1 MIQRILIAD
10 DDVDT
15 CNLLSGFLK
24 RKGYETFTA
33 YSGTRALEALTQTPV
48 DVFICDFRLGDTDGM
63 EMLNKIKKT
72 HPQLPVIMITG
83 YSDIRMAVNVIKAGA
98 FDYIT
103 KPLIPDDILHLIKKV
118 AENPGNGKAHPDTA
132 SPAKTTAEGVMD
144 GYVRGISRQA
154 EEMQR
159 QIELVA
165 PTEYS
170 VIIYG
175 ESGSGKEAVARIIHE
190 KSKRAGKPF
199 VAMDCG
205 AIPKDISAGELF
217 GYEKGAFTGAVNSKP
232 GHFEMANGGTL
243 FLDEVANLPYD
254 VQASLLRVVQERKCR
269 RLGSTKDITLDVR
282 ILIASNENLLNAC
295 KMGKFRED
303 LYHRFN
309 EFSIHVPALR
319 ERKDDIVPLATHF
332 LNVVNSEQSK
342 NVKRF
347 TPKAEHIL
355 REYPWPGNVR
365 ELKNVIRRAVLIT
378 TGEELDAGSFPE
390 DMVAMSKEPSAA
402 EVNLKD
408 AALHAEY
415 EMIKKVLGEVN
426 NNKSKAAKILNI
438 DRKTLYN
445 KLRQFNLDE

>member
-15 CNLLSGFLK
+15 ANLLAGFLK
-24 RKGYETFTA
+24 RKGYDTQTA
-33 YSGTRALEALTQTPV
+33 YSGTRALEALSQAPV

-63 EMLNKIKKT
+63 EMLTKIKKSY
-72 HPQLPVIMITG
+72 PQLPVIMITG

-118 AENPGNGKAHPDTA
+118 SESSGNGTTSDAAVAPKPEAH
-132 SPAKTTAEGVMD
+132 E
-144 GYVRGISRQA
+144 GYVRGISREA

-159 QIELVA
+159 QIELVS

-175 ESGSGKEAVARIIHE
+175 ESGSGKEAVARIIHD

-254 VQASLLRVVQERKCR
+254 VQGSLLRVVQERKCR

-282 ILIASNENLLNAC
+282 ILIASNENLLTAC
-295 KMGKFRED
+295 RAGKFRED
-303 LYHRFN
+303 SYHRFN
-309 EFSIHVPALR
+309 EFSINVPALR
-319 ERKDDIVPLATHF
+319 ERKDDIIPLATNF
-332 LNVVNSEQSK
+332 LNVVNTEQSR
-342 NVKRF
+342 NVRGF
-347 TPKAEHIL
+347 TPKAEHVL

-365 ELKNVIRRAVLIT
+365 ELKNVIRRAVLIN
-378 TGEELDAGSFPE
+378 TGEELDASAFPE
-390 DMVAMSKEPSAA
+390 EMVAMSKEPPSG
-402 EVNLKD
+402 EINLKD

>member
-1 MIQRILIAD
+1 MAQRILIAD

-33 YSGTRALEALTQTPV
+33 YSGTRALEALSQSPV
-48 DVFICDFRLGDTDGM
+48 DIFICDFRLGDTDGM
-63 EMLNKIKKT
+63 EMLHKIKKSF
-72 HPQLPVIMITG
+72 PKLPVIMITG

-103 KPLIPDDILHLIKKV
+103 KPLIPDDILHLVKK
-118 AENPGNGKAHPDTA
+118 AIEAPTNGKSH
-132 SPAKTTAEGVMD
+132 AETEAEEKPQAYTD
-144 GYVRGISRQA
+144 GYVHGISRQS

-199 VAMDCG
+199 IAMDCG

-232 GHFEMANGGTL
+232 GHFEMANSGTL

-282 ILIASNENLLNAC
+282 ILIASNENLMNAC
-295 KMGKFRED
+295 KAGKFRED

-319 ERKDDIVPLATHF
+319 ERKDDIVPMAAHF
-332 LNVVNSEQSK
+332 LNVVNSEQSR
-342 NVKRF
+342 NVKGF
-347 TPKAEHIL
+347 TQKAEHVL

-365 ELKNVIRRAVLIT
+365 ELKNVIRRAVLVT
-378 TGEELDAGSFPE
+378 TGEELDATSFPE
-390 DMVAMSKEPSAA
+390 EMIAMSNEPAQGG
-402 EVNLKD
+402 EINLKD

-415 EMIKKVLGEVN
+415 EMIKKVLNEVN

>member
-15 CNLLSGFLK
+15 CNLIAGFLK
-24 RKGYETFTA
+24 RKGYETQTA
-33 YSGTRALEALTQTPV
+33 YSGTRALEALSQSPV

-63 EMLNKIKKT
+63 EMLTKIKKS
-72 HPQLPVIMITG
+72 HPQLPVIVITG

-118 AENPGNGKAHPDTA
+118 SESSGNGKAPDAATA
-132 SPAKTTAEGVMD
+132 PKPESISE
-144 GYVRGISRQA
+144 GYVHGISRQS

-175 ESGSGKEAVARIIHE
+175 ESGSGKEAVARMIHD

-217 GYEKGAFTGAVNSKP
+217 GYEKGAFTGAVNAKP

-254 VQASLLRVVQERKCR
+254 VQGSLLRVVQERKCR

-282 ILIASNENLLNAC
+282 ILIASNENLLMAC
-295 KMGKFRED
+295 RTGKFRED

-332 LNVVNSEQSK
+332 LNVVNTEQSK
-342 NVKRF
+342 NVRGF
-347 TPKAEHIL
+347 TPKAENIL

-378 TGEELDAGSFPE
+378 TGEELDAAAFPE
-390 DMVAMSKEPSAA
+390 EMVAMSKEPVTGG

-408 AALHAEY
+408 AAMHAEY

>member
-1 MIQRILIAD
+1 MTQRILIAD

-15 CNLLSGFLK
+15 CTLLSGFLK
-24 RKGYETFTA
+24 RKGYETYTA
-33 YSGTRALEALTQTPV
+33 YSGTRALEELSQTPI
-48 DVFICDFRLGDTDGM
+48 DIFICDFRLGDTDGM
-63 EMLNKIKKT
+63 EMLTKIKKSY
-72 HPQLPVIMITG
+72 PQLPVIMITG

-118 AENPGNGKAHPDTA
+118 AEPSGNGNATPGA
-132 SPAKTTAEGVMD
+132 GTTIKVQENFD
-144 GYVRGISRQA
+144 GYIRGISRQA

-159 QIELVA
+159 QIELVS

-175 ESGSGKEAVARIIHE
+175 ESGSGKEAVARIIHD

-254 VQASLLRVVQERKCR
+254 VQGSLLRVVQERKCR
-269 RLGSTKDITLDVR
+269 RLGSTRDITLDVR
-282 ILIASNENLLNAC
+282 ILIASNENLLSAC
-295 KMGKFRED
+295 KAGRFRED

-319 ERKDDIVPLATHF
+319 ERKDDILPLATHF
-332 LNVVNSEQSK
+332 LAVVNNEQSK
-342 NVKRF
+342 NVRGF
-347 TPKAEHIL
+347 SPKAENIL

-365 ELKNVIRRAVLIT
+365 ELKNVIRRAVLVN
-378 TGEELDAGSFPE
+378 TGEELDASSFPE
-390 DMVAMSKEPSAA
+390 EMVAMSKEPVSD
-402 EVNLKD
+402 VNLKD

-445 KLRQFNLDE
+445 KLRQFNLEE

>member
-1 MIQRILIAD
+1 MTQRILIAD

-24 RKGYETFTA
+24 RKGYETYTA
-33 YSGTRALEALTQTPV
+33 YSGTRALEALSQSPV
-48 DVFICDFRLGDTDGM
+48 DIFICDFRLGDTDGM
-63 EMLNKIKKT
+63 EMLTKIKKSY
-72 HPQLPVIMITG
+72 PKLPVIMITG

-103 KPLIPDDILHLIKKV
+103 KPLIPDDILHLVKKAIDV
-118 AENPGNGKAHPDTA
+118 PGNGKANPDAQTEIKA
-132 SPAKTTAEGVMD
+132 HENSD
-144 GYVRGISRQA
+144 GYVHGVSRQA

-175 ESGSGKEAVARIIHE
+175 ESGSGKEAVARMIHE

-254 VQASLLRVVQERKCR
+254 VQGSLLRVVQERTCR

-282 ILIASNENLLNAC
+282 ILIASNENLLSAC
-295 KMGKFRED
+295 KAGKFRED

-319 ERKDDIVPLATHF
+319 ERKDDIIALAAHF
-332 LNVVNSEQSK
+332 LRVVNNEQSR
-342 NVKRF
+342 NVTGFSK
-347 TPKAEHIL
+347 KAENIL
-355 REYPWPGNVR
+355 REYSWPGNVR
-365 ELKNVIRRAVLIT
+365 ELKNVIRRAVLVN
-378 TGEELDAGSFPE
+378 TGVELDASSFPE
-390 DMVAMSKEPSAA
+390 EMVAMLTEPASG

-415 EMIKKVLGEVN
+415 EMIKKVLVEVN

-445 KLRQFNLDE
+445 KLRQFNLDS

>member
-15 CNLLSGFLK
+15 CNLISGFLK

-33 YSGTRALEALTQTPV
+33 YSGTRALEALSQTPV
-48 DVFICDFRLGDTDGM
+48 DIFICDFRLGDTDGM
-63 EMLNKIKKT
+63 EMLNKIKKSY
-72 HPQLPVIMITG
+72 PQLPVIMITG

-118 AENPGNGKAHPDTA
+118 SESSGNGHA
-132 SPAKTTAEGVMD
+132 SPDSAVALKTEAVAD
-144 GYVRGISRQA
+144 GYVRGISRQSD
-154 EEMQR
+154 EMQR

-217 GYEKGAFTGAVNSKP
+217 GYEKGAFTGAVNAKP

-282 ILIASNENLLNAC
+282 ILIASNENLLTAC
-295 KMGKFRED
+295 KAGKFRED

-319 ERKDDIVPLATHF
+319 ERKDDIIALATHF
-332 LNVVNSEQSK
+332 LTVVNTEQSR
-342 NVKRF
+342 NVKGFSPR
-347 TPKAEHIL
+347 AESIL

-365 ELKNVIRRAVLIT
+365 ELKNVIRRAVLVN
-378 TGEELDAGSFPE
+378 TGEELDAAAFPE
-390 DMVAMSKEPSAA
+390 EMVAMSKEPAA
-402 EVNLKD
+402 DINLKD

-445 KLRQFNLDE
+445 KLRQFNLDDE

>member
-24 RKGYETFTA
+24 RKGYETYTA
-33 YSGTRALEALTQTPV
+33 YSGTRALEALSQSPV
-48 DVFICDFRLGDTDGM
+48 DIFICDFRLGDTDGM
-63 EMLNKIKKT
+63 EMLIKIKKS

-118 AENPGNGKAHPDTA
+118 SESSGNGKVNTDSVNTIKPEEN
-132 SPAKTTAEGVMD
+132 SD
-144 GYVRGISRQA
+144 GYIRGISRQS

-254 VQASLLRVVQERKCR
+254 VQGSLLRVVQERKCR

-282 ILIASNENLLNAC
+282 ILIASNENLLSAC
-295 KMGKFRED
+295 KAGRFRED

-332 LNVVNSEQSK
+332 LTVVNNEQSR
-342 NVKRF
+342 NVRGF
-347 TPKAEHIL
+347 SSKAESIL

-365 ELKNVIRRAVLIT
+365 ELKNVIRRAVLINT
-378 TGEELDAGSFPE
+378 SEELDASSFPE
-390 DMVAMSKEPSAA
+390 EMIAMSSEPATG

-415 EMIKKVLGEVN
+415 EMIKKVLNEVN

-445 KLRQFNLDE
+445 KLRQFNLDS